1 MKCILFIFFAPFFLL
16 AQSLNKVE
24 LYIEQYKELA
34 IEHMFEYSIPAS
46 ITLAQGI
53 LESGSGQSD
62 LAVKSNNHFGIK
74 CHKGWKGEKSYYDD
88 DEENECFRKY
98 ESASDSYLD
107 HSLFLKNKPRYSE
120 LFSLKITDY
129 KGWAKG
135 LKKAGYATDPN
146 YANNLMRVIEK
157 YYLYDYDKIKKKKKN
172 KTKKSDFKHELKDSV
187 LKYLIEKYNGVPYI
201 ISKSGDSYKSIADD
215 FGIWSSEL
223 IKFNDS
229 NNLKNSS
236 QFNLKKGERVYIKP
250 KRRSNSNPSFHV
262 VSNSETMRGISQL
275 YAVKLSSL
283 YKKNPL
289 FLDRDIREGDIVYLK
304 NKKK

>member
-1 MKCILFIFFAPFFLL
+1 MKYIFFIFFAPVFLL
-16 AQSLNKVE
+16 SQNLNQVE
-24 LYIEQYKELA
+24 LYIEKYKELA

-53 LESGSGQSD
+53 LESGSGKSD

-74 CHKGWKGEKSYYDD
+74 CHKGWKGKKSYYDD

-98 ESASDSYLD
+98 DSASDSYLD

-146 YANNLMRVIEK
+146 YANNLIRVIER
-157 YYLYDYDKIKKKKKN
+157 YYLYDYDKLKKNKKN

-187 LKYLIEKYNGVPYI
+187 LKYLIKKYNNVPYI

-215 FGIWSSEL
+215 FGIWLSEL
-223 IKFNDS
+223 IKFNDIE
-229 NNLKNSS
+229 NLKKTSI
-236 QFNLKKGERVYIKP
+236 NLKKGERVYIKP

-262 VSNSETMRGISQL
+262 VSNNETMRGISQL

-304 NKKK
+304 KKKK

>member
-1 MKCILFIFFAPFFLL
+1 MKCILFIFFAPVFLL
-16 AQSLNKVE
+16 SQSLNQVE
-24 LYIEQYKELA
+24 LYIEKYKELA

-53 LESGSGQSD
+53 LESGSGKSD

-74 CHKGWKGEKSYYDD
+74 CHKGWKGKKSYYDD

-98 ESASDSYLD
+98 DSASDSYLD

-146 YANNLMRVIEK
+146 YANNLIRVIEK
-157 YYLYDYDKIKKKKKN
+157 YYLYDYDKLKKNKKN
-172 KTKKSDFKHELKDSV
+172 KTKKSDSKNELKDSV
-187 LKYLIEKYNGVPYI
+187 LKYLIEKYNNVPYI

-215 FGIWSSEL
+215 FGIWLSEL
-223 IKFNDS
+223 IKFNDIE
-229 NNLKNSS
+229 NLKKTSI
-236 QFNLKKGERVYIKP
+236 NLKKGERVYIKP

-262 VSNSETMRGISQL
+262 VSNNETMRGISQL

-304 NKKK
+304 KKKK

>member
-1 MKCILFIFFAPFFLL
+1 MKYILFLFFTPFFLL

-24 LYIEQYKELA
+24 LYVDKYKDLA
-34 IEHMFEYSIPAS
+34 VNHMFEYSIPAS

-53 LESGSGQSD
+53 LESGSGESD

-74 CHKGWKGEKSYYDD
+74 CHSDWKGKKSYYDD

-98 ESASDSYLD
+98 DSASESFLD
-107 HSLFLKNKPRYSE
+107 HSLFLKNKNRYSE

-146 YANNLMRVIEK
+146 YANNLIRVIEK
-157 YYLYDYDKIKKKKKN
+157 YYLYEYDKLKKKKKI
-172 KTKKSDFKHELKDSV
+172 KDKKNDIELESQETV
-187 LKYLIEKYNGVPYI
+187 LKYLIEKYNDVPYVV
-201 ISKSGDSYKSIADD
+201 SKSGDSYKSIADD
-215 FGIWSSEL
+215 FGVWVSEL
-223 IKFNDS
+223 IKFNDI
-229 NNLKNSS
+229 NEPKDSS

-250 KRRSNSNPSFHV
+250 KRRRNSSPSFHV
-262 VSNSETMRGISQL
+262 VSSGETMWGISQL
-275 YAVKLSSL
+275 YAVKLSFL
-283 YKKNPL
+283 YKKNPF
-289 FLDRDIREGDIVYLK
+289 FLDRGVREGDIVYLK

>member
-146 YANNLMRVIEK
+146 YANNLIRVIEK

-172 KTKKSDFKHELKDSV
+172 KTKKSDFKHELEDSV